1 MSWDSLFHVPFIL
14 MLALLVHAFT
24 GKLIEKGMKEKV
36 YYPLLILTSTGFYL
50 LIFLGI
56 GLIQFR
62 TPAF

>member
-14 MLALLVHAFT
+14 MLALVVHAFA
-24 GKLIEKGMKEKV
+24 GKFVEKGVKQKV
-36 YYPLLILTSTGFYL
+36 YYPLLIVISTGFYL

-62 TPAF
+62 TPGF